1 MPTFVA
7 SLTLAA
13 LLLIART
20 TEAAGGDWLVDGTP
34 YVATAAV
41 SGDAKR
47 VELANGLLHRSIV
60 LLPNAATVAF
70 DNLMTGQSELR
81 SVRPE
86 AMVTINGVAYPVG
99 GLEGQPIHNYLRPE
113 WIEHLTPIA
122 GAFRAVGYRVGR
134 TAERFPWRPRSEW
147 LSRSAQWPAP
157 GVSLAI
163 DFRPPEGAPQGLHGV
178 TVTVHYELF
187 DAMPLLSKWIE
198 ISNDGSEPITV
209 DAFRSE
215 ILAWVEP
222 ASMVGGSREDFA
234 AAPRSIHVESEYSFG
249 GSMDSASSA
258 PGVRWVDD
266 PLYATQV
273 HYDRHTP
280 CLLECGPTVGPGATL
295 APGGHL
301 ESPRVFELL
310 FDTTDRERRGLAQ
323 RRMYR
328 AIAPWSQENPLIF
341 HAGSAEPTAVR
352 GAIDQAAEAGFEMVI
367 MTFGSGF
374 DIERRDAAANA
385 QWKELADYAH
395 AKGVA
400 LGGYSLLAS
409 RSIDEANDVV
419 NPATGQRGGFAV
431 FGNSPCIGSPWGAQY
446 FATLTTAFE
455 TTGLDVLEHDGS
467 YPGDACAS
475 TTHPGH
481 RGLADSQWTQWQT
494 ITNFYRWCRSRG
506 IYLNVPDWYYLT
518 GASKCAMGYRETNWS
533 LPRPEQ
539 EIIERQNIF
548 DGTWSKTPSMGWM
561 FVPLMQYHGGGAEA
575 TIEPLDEHRD
585 HYRQRLN
592 NLLSAGV
599 QACYR
604 GPRLFDT
611 PATRD
616 LVRER
621 VAWFKAH
628 RRLLESDIIHGRRPD
643 GRDIDWF
650 VHVDPDPTLGPDAE
664 RAMLVV
670 HNPTAAPVE
679 RELPISLWYAGLR
692 NASRV
697 TGSDGRETT
706 CAIDASGRAVV
717 RIRVPAKEM
726 AWYLFRPAT

>member
-1 MPTFVA
+1 MPHFLS
-7 SLTLAA
+7 SLTSAA
-13 LLLIART
+13 LLILSGT
-20 TEAAGGDWLVDGTP
+20 SAADGGDWLVDGAP
-34 YVATAAV
+34 YVATAAI
-41 SGDAKR
+41 SDDAKR
-47 VELANGLLHRSIV
+47 VDLDNGLLRRSIV

-86 AMVTINGVAYPVG
+86 ATVTINGVAYSVG

-113 WIEHLTPIA
+113 WIEHLTPIP
-122 GAFRAVGYRVGR
+122 GAFHVAGHRVGR

-147 LSRSAQWPAP
+147 LSRPATWPAP

-163 DFRPPEGAPQGLHGV
+163 DFRPPEGAPQDLRGV

-187 DAMPLLSKWIE
+187 DAMPLLSKWISITNE
-198 ISNDGSEPITV
+198 GAAPITL

-222 ASMVGGSREDFA
+222 VSMVGGSREDFA
-234 AAPRSIHVESEYSFG
+234 AAPRSIHVESEYAFG

-258 PGVRWVDD
+258 PGVRWIDD

-280 CLLECGPTVGPGATL
+280 CLLECGPTVGPGATI
-295 APGGHL
+295 APGGRL

-310 FDTTDRERRGLAQ
+310 FDSTDRERRGLAQ

-341 HAGSAEPTAVR
+341 HAGSAEPAAVR
-352 GAIDQAAEAGFEMVI
+352 SAIDQAAEVGFEMVI

-374 DIERRDAAANA
+374 DIERRDAASLA

-395 AKGVA
+395 AKGIA

-409 RSIDEANDVV
+409 RSIDEENDVV
-419 NPATGQRGGFAV
+419 NPATGRRGGFAT
-431 FGNSPCIGSPWGAQY
+431 FGNSPCIGSTWGAQY
-446 FATLTTAFE
+446 FETLTTAFE
-455 TTGLDVLEHDGS
+455 GAGFDVLEHDGS
-467 YPGDACAS
+467 YPGDVCAS
-475 TTHPGH
+475 TSHPGH
-481 RGLADSQWTQWQT
+481 RGFADSQWTQWQT

-533 LPRPEQ
+533 LPRAEQ

-575 TIEPLDEHRD
+575 TIEPLDAHRD

-611 PATRD
+611 PATRE

-621 VAWFKAH
+621 VAWFKSH

-650 VHVDPDPTLGPDAE
+650 VHVDPDPTQGSEAA

-670 HNPTAAPVE
+670 HNPTAAPIE
-679 RELPISLWYAGLR
+679 RDLPINLWYAGLR
-692 NASRV
+692 TSSRIA
-697 TGSDGRETT
+697 GSDGSEAT
-706 CAIDASGRAVV
+706 CAIDAAGRAVV
-717 RIRVPAKEM
+717 RIRVPARDM
-726 AWYLFRPAT
+726 AWYTFRPVN